1 MSFKRN
7 VIHQDINYLFILQM
21 ARKKRSL
28 KLLRLARDKK
38 SLIWQKKYLSKV
50 LEQQYRKQCSE
61 SIYTE
66 TISSTNAKTLFE
78 LKVSSKYQQP
88 LFYFDQYHSYIN
100 LIKGYCYQK
109 FVFISKTYQN
119 PGMESD
125 ALSSNTESRSNVNI
139 VFGNH
144 VDLIKKKFK

>member
-78 LKVSSKYQQP
+78 LKVSSKY
-88 LFYFDQYHSYIN
+88 
-100 LIKGYCYQK
+100 
-109 FVFISKTYQN
+109 
-119 PGMESD
+119 
-125 ALSSNTESRSNVNI
+125 
-139 VFGNH
+139 
-144 VDLIKKKFK
+144 

>member
-1 MSFKRN
+1 MGAIKDSAILCQKYKSKTIVSKSLEKNDLTQEARQFSSDKED
-7 VIHQDINYLFILQM
+7 HDDCLKKDIFDKEM

-50 LEQQYRKQCSE
+50 LEQQYRKQYSE

-78 LKVSSKYQQP
+78 LK
-88 LFYFDQYHSYIN
+88 
-100 LIKGYCYQK
+100 
-109 FVFISKTYQN
+109 TYQN
-119 PGMESD
+119 PGMESCFE
-125 ALSSNTESRSNVNI
+125 LKHR
-139 VFGNH
+139 
-144 VDLIKKKFK
+144 K

>member
-7 VIHQDINYLFILQM
+7 VIHHDINYLSILQM

-50 LEQQYRKQCSE
+50 LDQQYRKQYSE

-78 LKVSSKYQQP
+78 LKVSSKY
-88 LFYFDQYHSYIN
+88 
-100 LIKGYCYQK
+100 
-109 FVFISKTYQN
+109 
-119 PGMESD
+119 
-125 ALSSNTESRSNVNI
+125 
-139 VFGNH
+139 
-144 VDLIKKKFK
+144 